1 VPFKFE
7 QKGEKIMDSATIVR
21 IVAGLLFAIG
31 LAFLIQR
38 RRKKVS

>member
-1 VPFKFE
+1 
-7 QKGEKIMDSATIVR
+7 MDSITMVR

-31 LAFLIQR
+31 LGFLIQR